1 MWLSLYI
8 LALAALAL
16 HAPDTLWQTQVRDFV
31 IVLAVLGA
39 WRYGWGAL
47 HLARGLWYRYVVF
60 PRWRRA
66 ADQSG
71 AAGTASHV
79 SLVIATSRVRGEATA
94 RIYQA
99 AIAEAIRYARLAT
112 IVAGVGEL
120 ADHRWVKRVFQQM
133 KLPPEIRL
141 AFVRRPAIGKRQ
153 LMACSLRAVSRMRPY
168 RDAAVVLLDGDVLLT
183 AGSLARSLPFLQ
195 LMPEVDAIITDEEGI
210 VADSPVVQAWHGLHA
225 ARRHQTLSSLGL
237 SRRLPLVTGGMSIHP
252 ARVATDPSF
261 ITSLEQDHL
270 GHAREGPAPLRTGD
284 DQSTWLWLLH
294 RDRRMLYLPDV
305 KTVTIEH
312 APSAATRLML
322 RGSDDM
328 DGRSST
334 AIALGP
340 ARIGLFTWWFLIERR
355 VSLWTP
361 LIGLVIA
368 LLFALGKSVLF
379 LYAYLLWVATT
390 RLIHALLLLTAR
402 PAISGLYPPLL
413 YVGQVCGALIEAYRL
428 LRPGRQ
434 RRTARHL
441 TAGGQLPAWQQ
452 HPQAAGS
459 PRFHSLAHGVL
470 VVATLA
476 SAWTLRL
483 FPLS

>member
-16 HAPDTLWQTQVRDFV
+16 HAPDTLWQAQVRDFV

-39 WRYGWGAL
+39 WQYGWGAV
-47 HLARGLWYRYVVF
+47 HLARGLWYGHVVF

-79 SLVIATSRVRGEATA
+79 YIVIATSRVRGETTA
-94 RIYQA
+94 RVYQA
-99 AIAEAIRYARLAT
+99 AIAEAIRYARPAT

-120 ADHRWVKRVFQQM
+120 ADQRWVKRAFLQM
-133 KLPPEIRL
+133 NPPPEIRL
-141 AFVRRPAIGKRQ
+141 AFVRRPAIRKRQ
-153 LMACSLRAVSRMRPY
+153 LMACSLRAVSRMRPS

-195 LMPEVDAIITDEEGI
+195 LMPDVDGIITDEEGI
-210 VADSPVVQAWHGLHA
+210 VAGSPVVRAWHSLRA
-225 ARRHQTLSSLGL
+225 AQRHQTMSSLGL
-237 SRRLPLVTGGMSIHP
+237 SRRLPQVTGRMSIHP
-252 ARVATDPSF
+252 ARVATDPGF
-261 ITSLEQDHL
+261 ITSLEQGHL
-270 GHAREGPAPLRTGD
+270 GHARERPAPLRTGD
-284 DQSTWLWLLH
+284 DQSTWLWLL
-294 RDRRMLYLPDV
+294 RRGQRMLYLPDARP
-305 KTVTIEH
+305 VTIEH
-312 APSAATRLML
+312 PPSAATRLML

-328 DGRSST
+328 AGRSST

-340 ARIGLFTWWFLIERR
+340 ARVGLFTWWFLLERR

-413 YVGQVCGALIEAYRL
+413 YVGQVCGALIEPYRL

-441 TAGGQLPAWQQ
+441 TAGGQLAAWRE
-452 HPQAAGS
+452 HPPAAGS
-459 PRFHSLAHGVL
+459 PRFHSLAHVP
-470 VVATLA
+470 VVAAFA

>member
-8 LALAALAL
+8 LALAALTL
-16 HAPDTLWQTQVRDFV
+16 HAPDTLSQAQVRDFV

-39 WRYGWGAL
+39 WRCGWGAV
-47 HLARGLWYRYVVF
+47 HLARGLWYRDVAF

-66 ADQSG
+66 ADESG

-79 SLVIATSRVRGEATA
+79 YMVIATSRMRGETTA
-94 RIYQA
+94 RVYQA
-99 AIAEAIRYARLAT
+99 AIAEAIRYARPAT

-120 ADHRWVKRVFQQM
+120 ADQRWIKRVFQQM
-133 KLPPEIRL
+133 KPPPEIRL
-141 AFVRRPAIGKRQ
+141 AFIRRPGIGTRHQ
-153 LMACSLRAVSRMRPY
+153 MACSLRAVSRMRPS

-195 LMPEVDAIITDEEGI
+195 LMPDVDGIITDEERIFAGT
-210 VADSPVVQAWHGLHA
+210 PVVRAWHSLRA
-225 ARRHQTLSSLGL
+225 AQRHQTMSSLGL
-237 SRRLPLVTGGMSIHP
+237 SRRLPGITGGMSIHP
-252 ARVATDPSF
+252 ARVATDPGF

-270 GHAREGPAPLRTGD
+270 GHARQGRAPLRTGD
-284 DQSTWLWLLH
+284 DQSTWLWLLR

-305 KTVTIEH
+305 RTVTIEH
-312 APSAATRLML
+312 PPPAATRLML

-328 DGRSST
+328 AGRSST

-340 ARIGLFTWWFLIERR
+340 ARVGPFTWWFLIERR

-368 LLFALGKSVLF
+368 LLFSFGKSVLF

-413 YVGQVCGALIEAYRL
+413 YVGQVCGALIAAYRL

-441 TAGGQLPAWQQ
+441 TAGGQLPAWRE

-459 PRFHSLAHGVL
+459 PPFHSLAHGSL
-470 VVATLA
+470 VVAALA
-476 SAWTLRL
+476 SACTLRL

>member
-1 MWLSLYI
+1 
-8 LALAALAL
+8 
-16 HAPDTLWQTQVRDFV
+16 
-31 IVLAVLGA
+31 
-39 WRYGWGAL
+39 
-47 HLARGLWYRYVVF
+47 
-60 PRWRRA
+60 
-66 ADQSG
+66 
-71 AAGTASHV
+71 
-79 SLVIATSRVRGEATA
+79 VIATSRVRGETTA
-94 RIYQA
+94 RVYQA
-99 AIAEAIRYARLAT
+99 AIAEAIRNARPAT

-120 ADHRWVKRVFQQM
+120 ADQRWVKRVFQQM
-133 KLPPEIRL
+133 KPPPEIRL
-141 AFVRRPAIGKRQ
+141 AFVRRPGIGKRQ
-153 LMACSLRAVSRMRPY
+153 LMACSLRAVSRMRPS
-168 RDAAVVLLDGDVLLT
+168 RDAAVVVLDGDVLLT
-183 AGSLARSLPFLQ
+183 AGSLARCLPFLQ
-195 LMPEVDAIITDEEGI
+195 LMPDVDGIITDEEGI
-210 VADSPVVQAWHGLHA
+210 VAGSPVVRAWHSLRA
-225 ARRHQTLSSLGL
+225 AQRHQTMSSLGL
-237 SRRLPLVTGGMSIHP
+237 SRRLPLVTGRMSIHP

-270 GHAREGPAPLRTGD
+270 GHARQGRAHLRTGD
-284 DQSTWLWLLH
+284 DQSTWLWLLR

-305 KTVTIEH
+305 RTVTIEH
-312 APSAATRLML
+312 PPCAATRLML

-328 DGRSST
+328 AGRSST

-340 ARIGLFTWWFLIERR
+340 ARVGLLTWWFLIERR

-413 YVGQVCGALIEAYRL
+413 YVGQVGGALIEAYRL

-434 RRTARHL
+434 RRTAPRL
-441 TAGGQLPAWQQ
+441 TAGGRLPAWQQ
-452 HPQAAGS
+452 YPQAAGS
-459 PRFHSLAHGVL
+459 PSFHSLAHGVL
-470 VVATLA
+470 VVAALA